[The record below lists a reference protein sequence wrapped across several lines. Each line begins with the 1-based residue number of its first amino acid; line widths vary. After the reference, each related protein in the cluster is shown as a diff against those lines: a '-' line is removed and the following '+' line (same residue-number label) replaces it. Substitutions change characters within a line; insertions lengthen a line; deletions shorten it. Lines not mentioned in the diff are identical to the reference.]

1 MTETPDKKGT
11 TTMPSTV
18 PRKTITELDA
28 ALSKFTAELQKTY
41 GGVADAAFVSAE
53 VEVKAPEP
61 FVGKPSK
68 KDYFRPSG
76 ERYIPR
82 RIKVGQER
90 FTDVA
95 FVEKAYAEK
104 MAALFYGPPGTGK
117 TALIEAALPGVI
129 TIQGTVETESA
140 DFVGSWVQ
148 QPDGTYGWVNG
159 PLLVAALDG
168 KPLLIDEVA
177 LIDPRSLAVVYGA
190 MDGRGEIVVTANPD
204 IGTVKVQP
212 GFLVFGATNPD
223 VPGAI
228 MSEALL
234 SRFTIQVEMMTDW
247 SLAKKLGIPDKIV
260 QVARNL
266 ENKAKTGE
274 VVSAPQ
280 LRELLAFRDIQKAF
294 GESVALNNF
303 ISQIRVEDQ
312 KAARDAVQN
321 VFGIRSEVLTF

>member
-1 MTETPDKKGT
+1 
-11 TTMPSTV
+11 MPV
-18 PRKTITELDA
+18 PRTTLQELDT
-28 ALSKFTAELQKTY
+28 ALSKFNKDLQKTY
-41 GGVADAAFVSAE
+41 GGATDAAFTPADS
-53 VEVKAPEP
+53 EVKVPEP
-61 FVGKPSK
+61 FIGKSSK
-68 KDYFRPSG
+68 KKYFRPSG
-76 ERYIPR
+76 EEYIPR

-95 FVEKAYAEK
+95 FVEKAYAKK
-104 MAALFYGPPGTGK
+104 MATLFYGPPGTGK

-129 TIQGTVETESA
+129 TVQGTIETESA

-159 PLLVAALDG
+159 PLLVAAMEG

-234 SRFTIQVEMMTDW
+234 SRFSIQVEMMTDW

-266 ENKAKTGE
+266 DNKSKTGE
-274 VVSAPQ
+274 VVSGPQ
-280 LRELLAFRDIQKAF
+280 LRELLAFRDIAEAF
-294 GESVALNNF
+294 GESVAISNF
-303 ISQIRVEDQ
+303 ISQTRTEDQ
-312 KAARDAVQN
+312 DAAKAAVNN
-321 VFGIRSEVLTF
+321 VFSVRSEVLTF